1 MTWKRMTISKLEN
14 KLKEPA
20 YYKLTEQ
27 QYKAYGE
34 LIDAAQALV
43 FMYDQEPSI
52 YELCDDMLDVLS
64 NAINK
69 LDDALK
75 RVTVASE
82 GCDDAGN

>member
-1 MTWKRMTISKLEN
+1 MIMDKTN
-14 KLKEPA
+14 EPA

-52 YELCDDMLDVLS
+52 YELCDDMLDILS
-64 NAINK
+64 DAINK
-69 LDDALK
+69 LEDALK
-75 RVTVASE
+75 EVTESSE
-82 GCDDAGN
+82 GQDDGAS